1 MSERARRPFPREPI
15 RTLDAIHLA
24 FALLAR
30 SLVPGA
36 RLLSLDERLRASGEE
51 LGLSVSPE

>member
-1 MSERARRPFPREPI
+1 MSERVRRPFPLEPI

-30 SLVPGA
+30 SLVPETQ
-36 RLLSLDERLRASGEE
+36 LLSLDERLRASGKE
-51 LGLSVSPE
+51 LGLGVIPE